1 MQCQTG
7 DFREFKTVA
16 HAKAQQRE
24 KTTSK
29 RRTLKSSEAKLL
41 LPEFKQRVP
50 GFTVS
55 LQSKEV
61 FEEILVDDGRLF
73 LMNEKPFAV
82 SKGSRLFPS
91 LVNEE
96 ALKTLPWI
104 VVDMGAI
111 PHICNGADI
120 MRPGIREIHGE
131 FEKGAVLLVKDIK
144 FGKPIGICV
153 AEASSE
159 SIRAMRKGKAA
170 QNVHY
175 VGDCFWEALKSR

>member
-1 MQCQTG
+1 M
-7 DFREFKTVA
+7 VA
-16 HAKAQQRE
+16 HTKPQQWE

-29 RRTLKSSEAKLL
+29 RRMLKSSEVKLL
-41 LPEFKQRVP
+41 LHDFKQKLP
-50 GFTVS
+50 GCTVD
-55 LQSKEV
+55 LESKTSKVIEEV
-61 FEEILVDDGRLF
+61 LVDDGKLF
-73 LMNEKPFAV
+73 LMNDKPFAV
-82 SKGSRLFPS
+82 SKGSSLFPS

-131 FEKGAVLLVKDIK
+131 FEKGAVLLVKDTR

-175 VGDCFWEALKSR
+175 VGDRFWEALKKSR